1 MLLAGALWFHILLDL
16 NLLALH
22 PLIGS
27 ALYSL
32 QRVPPLQPGLMYV
45 VEAVSRY
52 VAERG
57 GVVRGWRGGAGV
69 SVNVKLPRDA
79 AARGSAFASNW
90 GGPVYSV

>member
-22 PLIGS
+22 PLIGP

-32 QRVPPLQPGLMYV
+32 QRVPPLQRGLMYV

-57 GVVRGWRGGAGV
+57 GVVRGWRGALEEV
-69 SVNVKLPRDA
+69 
-79 AARGSAFASNW
+79 
-90 GGPVYSV
+90 